1 MFYLT
6 CKVFLSLH
14 VHWITELC
22 GMCIVKLMFYL
33 TCKVFLFL
41 HVHWIIELCGMCVVE
56 VRSLCFT

>member
-22 GMCIVKLMFYL
+22 EMCI
-33 TCKVFLFL
+33 
-41 HVHWIIELCGMCVVE
+41 VE
-56 VRSLCFT
+56 VRSLCFTGHVKFFCLYMFTGSRNFVECA